1 MAKMES
7 QRDIRMSTVMFRDFA
22 GVFRGISLSGVCTA
36 SLDLVET
43 DLRVKETLWEI
54 GLGLTCWLSERGK
67 LINFD
72 LELIWKF

>member
-1 MAKMES
+1 MMSLARVKMAKMES

-43 DLRVKETLWEI
+43 DLKVKETL
-54 GLGLTCWLSERGK
+54 
-67 LINFD
+67 
-72 LELIWKF
+72 